1 MKAYPPKNAIKFLR
15 WFCREDYVEEIEGDL
30 TEIFEKE
37 YEQSPH
43 KANWKF
49 TWRVIKYFRPGF
61 MKSFKSNHPSN
72 HQAMLRHNFLLTY
85 RNFKRYKSSFL
96 INLVGLS
103 TGLACT
109 FLIYLWVSDEM
120 SVDKFNE
127 KDGRL
132 FRAMEHRVRATGI
145 WTSPTTPGPL
155 GEALVNDMPEV
166 EYAIPT
172 TWPQPTTLSL
182 NDKNITA
189 FGRFAG
195 KDFFNMFSYELI
207 AGDANQVL
215 TDKSS
220 VVISDVLARK
230 LFNTTENVVGKSIDY
245 QHESQLI
252 ISGIF
257 KSMPVNASDQF
268 EFVASFEKYKEGQDW
283 LLSWGNTGTQT
294 LVLLKRGV
302 NVDEFNTKI
311 ADYIKVKTK
320 NEITYRT
327 LFLKGYA
334 DNYLYGKYEN
344 GVLVG
349 GRITYVRLF
358 SIIAIFILL
367 IACINF
373 MNLSTARAS
382 RRVKEVGI
390 KKTIGAARKAL
401 VVQYLSESMLMS
413 FLSLFVAMFLVYI
426 SLAQF
431 NVITGK
437 DLVFELDGNRAL
449 LFLGV
454 TVFTGVVAGSY
465 PALYLSGFNPANVL
479 KGRLSSS
486 FGELMARKGLVV
498 FQFAI
503 SILFIVSVLVIYK
516 QIEFVQSANLGYN
529 KNNLIYFN
537 LQGALRDVKIQE
549 TMIEEMKRIPGI
561 ENVSST
567 NHNMTGHNG
576 GTYGVEWPGKNPED
590 KTEFERMTV
599 NYDLIETLGME
610 IAQGRSF
617 SRAFSTDS
625 SAIIFNQKGIDFMGM
640 MDPIGKVIKLWGKE
654 RHIIGVV
661 KDFHY
666 ESLHENFKPV
676 FLIVEPN
683 NTYRIMARIT
693 AGKEKETLGSVELL
707 FKKFNPGFTFEY
719 NFLDTVYQSQYE
731 NEQKVAVLSK
741 YFAGLAILISCLGLF
756 GLAAFTAERRLKEIG
771 IRKVLG
777 SSEVGIVYLL
787 SSDFTKIVFV
797 AIVIALPASYL
808 VARYWLDG
816 FAFKVQLQAWYF
828 LAAGMLAMVIAWLT
842 VGVQAIRAA
851 RVNPTQCLKNE

>member
-1 MKAYPPKNAIKFLR
+1 METHPPKNAVNFLR

-37 YEQSPH
+37 QNKSPRRA
-43 KANWKF
+43 KYKF
-49 TWRVIKYFRPGF
+49 ILSVVKYFRPGF
-61 MKSFKSNHPSN
+61 IKSFKSHTPSN
-72 HQAMLRHNFLLTY
+72 HQAMLRHNFLLTF

-96 INLVGLS
+96 INLIGLS

-109 FLIYLWVSDEM
+109 FLIYQWVSDEL
-120 SVDKFNE
+120 SVDQFN
-127 KDGRL
+127 KKGNRL

-155 GEALVNDMPEV
+155 AEALVSDMPEV

-172 TWPQPTTLSL
+172 SWAQPTTLSL
-182 NDKNITA
+182 NDKNLTA
-189 FGRFAG
+189 VGRFAG
-195 KDFFNMFSYELI
+195 KDFFNMLSYELI

-215 TDKSS
+215 TDKNA

-230 LFNTTENVVGKSIDY
+230 LFNTTENVVGKSIEY
-245 QHESQLI
+245 QHESQLM

-268 EFVASFEKYKEGQDW
+268 EFVGSFEKYKEGQDW

-294 LVLLKRGV
+294 LVLLKPGV

-334 DNYLYGKYEN
+334 DNYLYGNYEN
-344 GVLVG
+344 GVLTG
-349 GRITYVRLF
+349 GRITYVKLF
-358 SIIAIFILL
+358 SMIAIFILL

-390 KKTIGAARKAL
+390 KKAIGAARKAL
-401 VVQYLSESMLMS
+401 VVQYLSESILMS
-413 FLSLFVAMFLVYI
+413 FLSLFVAVFLVYI
-426 SLAQF
+426 SLSPF
-431 NVITGK
+431 NTITGK
-437 DLVFELDGNRAL
+437 HLVFELDRNRVL

-454 TVFTGVVAGSY
+454 TVFTGLVAGSY

-479 KGRLSSS
+479 KGRFSST

-503 SILFIVSVLVIYK
+503 SILFIVSVLVVYK
-516 QIEFVQSANLGYN
+516 QIEFVQSTNLGYN

-537 LQGALRDVKIQE
+537 LSGALRNVKIQE
-549 TMIEEMKRIPGI
+549 TLIEEMKRIPGI
-561 ENVSST
+561 ENASST

-576 GTYGVEWPGKNPED
+576 GTSGVEWPGKNPED
-590 KTEFERMTV
+590 RTEFERMAV
-599 NYDLIETLGME
+599 NYDLIETMGMQMV
-610 IAQGRSF
+610 QGRSF
-617 SRAFSTDS
+617 SRSFSTDS

-640 MDPIGKVIKLWGKE
+640 TDPIGKVVKLWGQD

-676 FLIVEPN
+676 FLILNPN

-693 AGKEKETLGSVELL
+693 TGKEKETLSSMEALH
-707 FKKFNPGFTFEY
+707 KKFNPGFSFEY

-731 NEQKVAVLSK
+731 NEQRVAVLSK

-777 SSEVGIVYLL
+777 SSEIGIVYLL

-797 AIVIALPASYL
+797 AIVIALPISYFA
-808 VARYWLDG
+808 ARYWLDG
-816 FAFKVQLQAWYF
+816 FAFKVELQAWYF
-828 LAAGMLAMVIAWLT
+828 VLAGILAMVIAWLT

-851 RVNPTQCLKNE
+851 SVNPTQCLKTE